1 VGGPYAG
8 APPPGARP
16 AAISK
21 GYEAWPTWQ
30 RSSDRGSVRV
40 DEPTPPPSDS
50 TCSRTPVLVAV
61 FVHEGPLDGGP
72 DKVVDDADCLC
83 TASLA
88 FRTHPRLI
96 LCVAHESAGCG
107 LIRGDGRRTQ
117 EVLGRNTY
125 RSRSRPR
132 PGAPPRRST
141 GLRREVL
148 DRLGVR
154 QCARHVHA
162 TPIRC
167 SLGARTLCATYG
179 VHPATSVTR
188 RNAPTKSAPCSHGDR
203 HTSRH

>member
-1 VGGPYAG
+1 MN
-8 APPPGARP
+8 RHTHP
-16 AAISK
+16 A
-21 GYEAWPTWQ
+21 T
-30 RSSDRGSVRV
+30 RR
-40 DEPTPPPSDS
+40 
-50 TCSRTPVLVAV
+50 CSRTPVLVAV
-61 FVHEGPLDGGP
+61 FVHEDPLNGGSE
-72 DKVVDDADCLC
+72 KVVDDADRLY

-107 LIRGDGRRTQ
+107 FTRGAGRRTQ
-117 EVLGRNTY
+117 EVLGRTTY

-141 GLRREVL
+141 GTWREVL
-148 DRLGVR
+148 GQAGVR

-167 SLGARTLCATYG
+167 SLGARTLCATWG

-188 RNAPTKSAPCSHGDR
+188 RNAPAKSAPCSHGDR

>member
-1 VGGPYAG
+1 MNRH
-8 APPPGARP
+8 PPATR
-16 AAISK
+16 
-21 GYEAWPTWQ
+21 
-30 RSSDRGSVRV
+30 R
-40 DEPTPPPSDS
+40 
-50 TCSRTPVLVAV
+50 CSRTPVLVAV
-61 FVHEGPLDGGP
+61 FVHEGPLNGGS
-72 DKVVDDADCLC
+72 DKVVDDADRLY

-107 LIRGDGRRTQ
+107 FIRGAGLRTQ

-132 PGAPPRRST
+132 PGGRGGGAPSC
-141 GLRREVL
+141 GVKSWN
-148 DRLGVR
+148 RLGVR

-167 SLGARTLCATYG
+167 SLGARFLCATCG

-188 RNAPTKSAPCSHGDR
+188 RNAPAKSAPWSHGDR